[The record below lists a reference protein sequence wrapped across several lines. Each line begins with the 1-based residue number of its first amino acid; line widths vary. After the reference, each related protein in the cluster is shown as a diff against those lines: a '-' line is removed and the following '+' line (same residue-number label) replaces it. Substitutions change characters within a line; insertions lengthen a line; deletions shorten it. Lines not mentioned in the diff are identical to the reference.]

1 MRARHRHPAGPK
13 TPLLQDEPGV
23 STTRKDDDLRC
34 DPQRTSNAHWPPANS
49 LGCSPCTAELIDITA
64 KLKDDLRDA
73 ERREMLLAETLAERD
88 LDLAERSFEVLA
100 FRPCAHPTADHANLA
115 HLQVKQAADAGI
127 KLMERLEDE
136 QVNRIRLHHCREQ
149 LLHFPAEISAPQ
161 LTSRCAA
168 RALRQS

>member
-1 MRARHRHPAGPK
+1 MSSMTICGAIRNGRH
-13 TPLLQDEPGV
+13 
-23 STTRKDDDLRC
+23 TRTLD
-34 DPQRTSNAHWPPANS
+34 PPANS
-49 LGCSPCTAELIDITA
+49 LGCSPCPAELIDITA

-100 FRPCAHPTADHANLA
+100 FRPSAHPTADHANLA

-149 LLHFPAEISAPQ
+149 LLHFPAEISAPHS
-161 LTSRCAA
+161 SRAG
-168 RALRQS
+168 ALHEL

>member
-1 MRARHRHPAGPK
+1 MRSV
-13 TPLLQDEPGV
+13 TDV
-23 STTRKDDDLRC
+23 TRTLD
-34 DPQRTSNAHWPPANS
+34 PPANS
-49 LGCSPCTAELIDITA
+49 LGCSPCTAELIDITE

-100 FRPCAHPTADHANLA
+100 FRPSAHPTADHANLA

-136 QVNRIRLHHCREQ
+136 QVNRIRLHHCREL
-149 LLHFPAEISAPQ
+149 LLHFPQKS
-161 LTSRCAA
+161 LRHSSRAG
-168 RALRQS
+168 ALHEL

>member
-1 MRARHRHPAGPK
+1 MRSE
-13 TPLLQDEPGV
+13 TDV
-23 STTRKDDDLRC
+23 TRTLD
-34 DPQRTSNAHWPPANS
+34 PPANS
-49 LGCSPCTAELIDITA
+49 LGCSPCTAELIDITE

-136 QVNRIRLHHCREQ
+136 QVNRIRLHHCREL
-149 LLHFPAEISAPQ
+149 LLHFPQKS
-161 LTSRCAA
+161 LRHSSRAG
-168 RALRQS
+168 ALHEL

>member
-1 MRARHRHPAGPK
+1 VRSA
-13 TPLLQDEPGV
+13 TDV
-23 STTRKDDDLRC
+23 TRTLD
-34 DPQRTSNAHWPPANS
+34 PPADS
-49 LGCSPCTAELIDITA
+49 LGCSPCPAELIDITA

-100 FRPCAHPTADHANLA
+100 FRPSAHPTADHANLA

-161 LTSRCAA
+161 LTSRCGA
-168 RALRQS
+168 RALRRS

>member
-1 MRARHRHPAGPK
+1 MRSE
-13 TPLLQDEPGV
+13 TDV
-23 STTRKDDDLRC
+23 TRTLD
-34 DPQRTSNAHWPPANS
+34 PPANS
-49 LGCSPCTAELIDITA
+49 LGCSPCTAELIDITE

-136 QVNRIRLHHCREQ
+136 QVNRIRLHHCRGQ
-149 LLHFPAEISAPQ
+149 LLHFPQKS
-161 LTSRCAA
+161 LRHSSRAG
-168 RALRQS
+168 ALHEL